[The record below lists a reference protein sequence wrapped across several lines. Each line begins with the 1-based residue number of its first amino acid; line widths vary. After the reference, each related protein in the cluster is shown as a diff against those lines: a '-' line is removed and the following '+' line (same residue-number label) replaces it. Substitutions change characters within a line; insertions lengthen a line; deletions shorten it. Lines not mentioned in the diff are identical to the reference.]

1 MPNLDFLN
9 DLAEKELIQS
19 FLVMAK
25 NDYVLQKAIE
35 KATDTK
41 TFVNALLASI
51 ICIKS
56 REEDVIDKIGGF
68 LKAHPD
74 IEETL
79 ELKEIKDK
87 IENR

>member
-9 DLAEKELIQS
+9 DIAEKELLQS
-19 FLVMAK
+19 FLILSK
-25 NDYVLQKAIE
+25 NDVILKQALGKT
-35 KATDTK
+35 TDLK
-41 TFVNALLASI
+41 TFVNSLLATV

-79 ELKEIKDK
+79 ELKEIRNK
-87 IENR
+87 IINR

>member
-1 MPNLDFLN
+1 MPNLDFLT
-9 DLAEKELIQS
+9 DIADKELIQS
-19 FLVMAK
+19 FVVLAK

-35 KATDTK
+35 KSTDTK
-41 TFVNALLASI
+41 SLVNALLASI

-56 REEDVIDKIGGF
+56 REEDVVDKIGGF

-79 ELKEIKDK
+79 ELKEIRNK
-87 IENR
+87 ILNR